1 MAKFEFIKNEI
12 EGLVVIKPTVFGDDR
27 GFFMETFHKEEFAAA
42 GITREFVQDNHSKSS
57 KGVLRGLHFQ
67 KEFPQGK
74 LVRVVKGSVFD
85 VAVDLRKDS
94 PTYKQ
99 HYIIH
104 LSGENQKQFLIPRGF
119 AHGFVVLSETALFS
133 YKCDN
138 VYNKESEGAINPFD
152 EELNIN
158 WEVNKEDVEI
168 IEQKTEKQH
177 EEQIVENSKEELT
190 NNSYYKTLYN
200 VLSKDN
206 LIKVFYVL
214 KQILCLLNF
223 RYKTLCIK

>member
-1 MAKFEFIKNEI
+1 MKVLKTPIEDLLVIEPDVYKDERGYFSETYNE
-12 EGLVVIKPTVFGDDR
+12 EKYNSF
-27 GFFMETFHKEEFAAA
+27 
-42 GITREFVQDNHSKSS
+42 GITNIFKQDNKSFSKR
-57 KGVLRGLHFQ
+57 GVLRGLHFQ
-67 KEFPQGK
+67 KPPYAQAK
-74 LVRVVKGSVFD
+74 LVTCLEGDILD

-138 VYNKESEGAINPFD
+138 VYNKESERAINPFD

-158 WEVNKEDVEI
+158 WGVNKEDVILSEKDKLNPNLTEI
-168 IEQKTEKQH
+168 
-177 EEQIVENSKEELT
+177 
-190 NNSYYKTLYN
+190 
-200 VLSKDN
+200 DN
-206 LIKVFYVL
+206 PF
-214 KQILCLLNF
+214 
-223 RYKTLCIK
+223 